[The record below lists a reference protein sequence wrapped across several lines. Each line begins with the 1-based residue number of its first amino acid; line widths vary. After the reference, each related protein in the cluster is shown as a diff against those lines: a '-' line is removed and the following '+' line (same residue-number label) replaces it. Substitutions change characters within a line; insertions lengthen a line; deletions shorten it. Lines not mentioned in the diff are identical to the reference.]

1 MASIKEPRWLTREQV
16 EAIHEAQLALHGG
29 LQGLRDAGAL
39 ESALGRPR
47 HKWHYRETTAIREL
61 AAAYGFA
68 VAKNHA
74 FNDGNKRT
82 AFVAMA
88 VFFEW
93 NGWSLTAPE
102 VDVVTTML
110 GVADG
115 SIGEA
120 ALANWLRANG
130 VAPRAR
136 RPAKAKAAPR
146 AKAGAKAKRR

>member
-1 MASIKEPRWLTREQV
+1 
-16 EAIHEAQLALHGG
+16 
-29 LQGLRDAGAL
+29 
-39 ESALGRPR
+39 
-47 HKWHYRETTAIREL
+47 
-61 AAAYGFA
+61 
-68 VAKNHA
+68 
-74 FNDGNKRT
+74 
-82 AFVAMA
+82 MA

-130 VAPRAR
+130 VAPRTR